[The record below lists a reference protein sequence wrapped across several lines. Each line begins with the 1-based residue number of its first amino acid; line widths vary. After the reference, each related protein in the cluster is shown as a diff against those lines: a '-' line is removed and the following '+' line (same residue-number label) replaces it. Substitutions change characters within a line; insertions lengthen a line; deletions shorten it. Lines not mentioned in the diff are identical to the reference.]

1 MNKYQLNFL
10 KQIIVSVDGT
20 DGVGDYELDNEG
32 NLIII
37 QNENYNITSY
47 TLKIKNKDISSVFYY
62 INDWSKVNSNDDV
75 ISVPIDFN
83 NPTKTIKI
91 EFKNGLVDD
100 FEINVLL
107 KSADKDAWNIK
118 HSREVEKV
126 RIKNL
131 GLVLNSDGYLSTVI
145 FKPCCDEYLYTIVKW
160 YAIGYSKGNY
170 YNTISNHFLE
180 EQKIQNSFYSNI
192 ECAFYVA
199 AEITQFDK
207 DGKELISSTIG
218 FKS

>member
-37 QNENYNITSY
+37 QNENQNITSY
-47 TLKIKNKDISSVFYY
+47 TLKIKNKDICSVFYY
-62 INDWSKVNSNDDV
+62 IFVWSKVNSNDDV

-118 HSREVEKV
+118 HSR
-126 RIKNL
+126 
-131 GLVLNSDGYLSTVI
+131 
-145 FKPCCDEYLYTIVKW
+145 
-160 YAIGYSKGNY
+160 
-170 YNTISNHFLE
+170 
-180 EQKIQNSFYSNI
+180 
-192 ECAFYVA
+192 
-199 AEITQFDK
+199 
-207 DGKELISSTIG
+207 
-218 FKS
+218 

>member
-131 GLVLNSDGYLSTVI
+131 GLVLNNDGYLSTVI
-145 FKPCCDEYLYTIVKW
+145 FKPCCDEYSYTIVKW
-160 YAIGYSKGNY
+160 YAIGYSNDY
-170 YNTISNHFLE
+170 YHKINEQYFLE